1 MTRKPISFYT
11 LTNRNLLTKAVF
23 TRNLYLFM
31 PMKNDNNDT
40 ISRFQKY
47 SKFAMSD
54 SGSAKDDIV
63 TIASSMSDF
72 STLVTAIKA
81 ANLVSTLSGTGPF
94 TVFAPTNDA
103 FDNLE
108 LGLLDKLLKP
118 ENKDILTK
126 ILTYHVVSG
135 VTDSAAVLEL
145 DGESVDT
152 VEGDSVQVDIV
163 NDMVVINDTANV
175 TKADI
180 MASNGIIHVIDDV
193 LVPTDI
199 ELDELM

>member
-1 MTRKPISFYT
+1 
-11 LTNRNLLTKAVF
+11 LLV
-23 TRNLYLFM
+23 RCQ
-31 PMKNDNNDT
+31 
-40 ISRFQKY
+40 I
-47 SKFAMSD
+47 
-54 SGSAKDDIV
+54 
-63 TIASSMSDF
+63 F

-108 LGLLDKLLKP
+108 SGLLDKLIKP
-118 ENKDILTK
+118 QNKDTLTK

-135 VTDSAAVLEL
+135 VSDAAAVLEL

-152 VEGDSVQVDIV
+152 VEGDSIQIDIV
-163 NDMVVINDTANV
+163 NNMVVLNDTANV

>member
-1 MTRKPISFYT
+1 LRYQTTFQQKTI
-11 LTNRNLLTKAVF
+11 LLQLLV
-23 TRNLYLFM
+23 RCQ
-31 PMKNDNNDT
+31 
-40 ISRFQKY
+40 I
-47 SKFAMSD
+47 
-54 SGSAKDDIV
+54 
-63 TIASSMSDF
+63 F

-108 LGLLDKLLKP
+108 SGLLDKLIKP
-118 ENKDILTK
+118 QNKDTLTK

-135 VTDSAAVLEL
+135 VSDAAAVLEL

-152 VEGDSVQVDIV
+152 VEGDSIQIDIV
-163 NDMVVINDTANV
+163 NNMVVLNDTANV